1 MTNTETRIV
10 LVTGANKGIGRE
22 TVRQL
27 AGKGHLVLLAA
38 RDRSKGEQATREMV
52 KDGLNVEFVEL
63 DVTDP
68 ASVSRAVA
76 EVEAK
81 HGRLDSLI
89 NNAGIALEPFGTLTS
104 AVPLATWERTF
115 TTNVVGVVSVTLA
128 FLPLLLRSKAARIVN
143 VSSIL
148 GSQNLHADPNSPI
161 FHFKAPAYDASKA
174 ALNSFS
180 IHLAYELRNGPH
192 RVNAA
197 HPGWVKTEL
206 GGEGAPMEIEEGAST
221 CVELATQGED
231 CPNGAFIH
239 LGQSL
244 PW

>member
-1 MTNTETRIV
+1 MTTAEPRIV

-27 AGKGHLVLLAA
+27 AAMGHLVLLAA
-38 RDRSKGEQATREMV
+38 RDTQKGQQAAQELANE
-52 KDGLNVEFVEL
+52 GLNVEFIQI

-68 ASVSRAVA
+68 GSVA
-76 EVEAK
+76 EAAAQVEAK
-81 HGRLDSLI
+81 HGRLDSLV
-89 NNAGIALEPFGTLTS
+89 NNAGIALEPFGTLAS
-104 AVPLATWERTF
+104 SVPLSTWERTLA
-115 TTNVVGVVSVTLA
+115 TNVTGVVSVTLA
-128 FLPLLLRSKAARIVN
+128 FLPLLLRSNAARIVN

-148 GSQNLHADPNSPI
+148 GSQNLHADPDSPI
-161 FHFKAPAYDASKA
+161 YHFKAPAYDASKA

-206 GGEGAPMEIEEGAST
+206 GGEGAPMEIVDGART
-221 CVELATQGED
+221 
-231 CPNGAFIH
+231 
-239 LGQSL
+239 
-244 PW
+244 